1 MKLNRRARIG
11 AVLAMVAWVGAVP
24 GWAADAVQIA
34 DIDAFSGAFANIG
47 ENFLAHNRM
56 SIDAVNARGGVL
68 HGMRLE
74 IVPIDGKGNPQD
86 SLLALQQ
93 AIDQGVRFVIQAS
106 GSAVA
111 GASSEAIAKHNSRY
125 PDRAVLYLN
134 YGAMDPALTESRC
147 NFWHFRFIEHTHMQM
162 EALTGVVAA
171 QKGVSKLYLIN
182 QDYAWGQ
189 SVKQDARDMLA
200 RKRPDIQIV
209 GDDLHAMGKVKDFAP
224 YVTKIKAS
232 GADAVI
238 TGNWGNDLSLLIKAS
253 KDANLQ
259 AAYFAPLAYMQGTP
273 AAMGEAGTKRVSTVV
288 AWHANIQPNP
298 LDTLAGE
305 FKAKYKQDWNWL
317 PSLWAIEMLARAID
331 QAGSTDPVKVARALE
346 GMKYAG
352 PTGEVWMRAEDH
364 QLIHPLYLATF
375 AKAGQSGVKYDAENT
390 GYGWKTDARIEAKDT
405 VLPTTCKMERPGP

>member
-1 MKLNRRARIG
+1 MALKRRAGIG
-11 AVLAMVAWVGAVP
+11 AVLGVVAWTCGP
-24 GWAADAVQIA
+24 GVLAADVVKIA
-34 DIDAFSGAFANIG
+34 EIDAFSGAFANIG

-56 SIDAVNARGGVL
+56 SLDAVNARGGVL
-68 HGMRLE
+68 RGMRLE

-162 EALTGVVAA
+162 EALTSAVAA
-171 QKGVSKLYLIN
+171 QKDVSKLYLVN

-189 SVKQDARDMLA
+189 SVRQDGRDMLA

-209 GDDLHAMGKVKDFAP
+209 GDDLHALGKVKDFAP
-224 YVTKIKAS
+224 YVAKIKAS

-253 KDANLQ
+253 KDAGLQ

-298 LDTLAGE
+298 LEALAGE

-317 PSLWAIEMLARAID
+317 PSLWAVEMLARAID
-331 QAGSTDPVKVARALE
+331 QAGSTDPLKVARALE
-346 GMKYAG
+346 GMKYMG

-375 AKAGQSGVKYDAENT
+375 AKAGQSSVKYDAENT
-390 GYGWKTDARIEAKDT
+390 GFGWKTDMRVEAKDT
-405 VLPTTCKMERPGP
+405 VLPTTCKMERPAY

>member
-1 MKLNRRARIG
+1 MRVTRVLVAGVCWWVAALGSAEATETIRI
-11 AVLAMVAWVGAVP
+11 AE
-24 GWAADAVQIA
+24 
-34 DIDAFSGAFANIG
+34 IDAFSGAFANVG

-68 HGMRLE
+68 RGTRLE
-74 IVPIDGKGNPQD
+74 IVPFDGKANAQD

-93 AIDQGVRFVIQAS
+93 AIDQGIRYVIQAS

-111 GASSEAIAKHNSRY
+111 GASLEAIAKHNSRY

-162 EALTGVVAA
+162 EALTSAVAA
-171 QKGVSKLYLIN
+171 QKDLKKLYLIN
-182 QDYAWGQ
+182 EDYAWGQ
-189 SVKQDARDMLA
+189 SVRQDGRDMLA

-209 GDDLHAMGKVKDFAP
+209 GDDLHALGKVKDFAP
-224 YVTKIKAS
+224 YVAKIKAS

-253 KDANLQ
+253 NDAGLQ
-259 AAYFAPLAYMQGTP
+259 TAYFAPLAYMQGTP
-273 AAMGEAGTKRVSTVV
+273 TAMGEAGTKRVRTVV

-298 LDTLAGE
+298 LEALAIE

-317 PSLWAIEMLARAID
+317 HSMWAVEMLALAID
-331 QAGSTDPVKVARALE
+331 QAGSADPLKVARALE

-352 PTGEVWMRAEDH
+352 ATGEVWMRAEDH

-375 AKAGQSGVKYDAENT
+375 SRAGQSGVKYDAENT
-390 GYGWKTDARIEAKDT
+390 GYGWKTEARIEAKDT
-405 VLPTTCKMERPGP
+405 ILPTTCKMERP